1 MQRLI
6 CAAEA
11 LVDGGDGVRF
21 EVDTAEGRVAAFAVR
36 FEGTVYAWRNACAH
50 IPVELDWNP
59 GKFFE
64 ASGIYLICATHGA
77 LYEPH
82 SGLCVD
88 GPCRGRS
95 LQRVAVV
102 ERDGNIYL
110 TTPYD

>member
-1 MQRLI
+1 MSRLI
-6 CAAEA
+6 CASGA

-21 EVDTAEGRVAAFAVR
+21 DIDGSAGPVAAFAVR
-36 FEGTVYAWRNACAH
+36 AEGRVYAWRNACAH

-64 ASGIYLICATHGA
+64 SSGIYLICATHGA

-82 SGLCVD
+82 SGLCVA
-88 GPCRGRS
+88 GPCQGRS
-95 LQRVAVV
+95 LQGIAVE

-110 TTPYD
+110 MTPYE